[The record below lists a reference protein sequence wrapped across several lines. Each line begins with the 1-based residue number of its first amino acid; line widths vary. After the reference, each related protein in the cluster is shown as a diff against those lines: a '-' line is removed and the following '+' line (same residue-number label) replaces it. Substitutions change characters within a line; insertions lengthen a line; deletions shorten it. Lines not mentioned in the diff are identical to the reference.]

1 MTFCVD
7 PAFCRSLMRPAGV
20 GMIAVLRQVWFWL
33 ATAVAIVLALWLLHG
48 ILLPFVAGMALAYLL
63 DPFANRLE
71 RLGLKR
77 ALRRYLASRVYT
89 GAPSDSPDA
98 RAIADAG
105 PKLGSS

>member
-1 MTFCVD
+1 MIFCLD
-7 PAFCRSLMRPAGV
+7 AASRRSLGRSADSDGGAGD
-20 GMIAVLRQVWFWL
+20 MIAVPRQVWFWL

-48 ILLPFVAGMALAYLL
+48 ILLPFVAGTALAYLL

-71 RLGLKR
+71 RLGL
-77 ALRRYLASRVYT
+77 T
-89 GAPSDSPDA
+89 

>member
-1 MTFCVD
+1 MIFASIRL
-7 PAFCRSLMRPAGV
+7 PAVVSGDQPTATAGARD
-20 GMIAVLRQVWFWL
+20 MIAVPRQVWFWL

-71 RLGLKR
+71 RLGVK
-77 ALRRYLASRVYT
+77 
-89 GAPSDSPDA
+89 